1 MTSLVRSLA
10 DVGTRQA
17 WDTPETAALIRIGI
31 VVILAV
37 LVIGRVVDWRRRR
50 VEEAMALRGVVADA
64 LMNEP
69 GLAWTTVTTEAHA
82 PILPGGPTT
91 LEIAGSVPSPEAREA
106 AVRTTL
112 RVLADQPHRVSLE
125 DRLWV
130 DPAPLRLAA

>member
-1 MTSLVRSLA
+1 MTSILRSLA

-17 WDTPETAALIRIGI
+17 WDTPETGALIRIGI
-31 VVILAV
+31 VLLVAV

-50 VEEAMALRGVVADA
+50 VEQAMALRSLVADA
-64 LMNEP
+64 LRNEP
-69 GLAWTTVTTEAHA
+69 GLAWTAVTAEAHV

-91 LEIAGSVPSPEAREA
+91 LEITGSVPSPEAREA